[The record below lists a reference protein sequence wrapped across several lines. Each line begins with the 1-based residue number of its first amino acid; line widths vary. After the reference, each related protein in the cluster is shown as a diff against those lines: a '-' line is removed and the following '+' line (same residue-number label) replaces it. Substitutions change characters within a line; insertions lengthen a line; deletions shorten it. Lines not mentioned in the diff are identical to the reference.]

1 MTRRRQWRRA
11 DSDAAV
17 GPRGVLLLNR
27 SLSCELRNV
36 VSGPRRPIQVEI
48 KPLRNGSV
56 CLLAVVVQLTLLADC
71 VRGGARRS
79 RIVLLRLFRL
89 IPQIQLPVSLCVGG
103 GGGALP
109 PVNGEAFHFALH

>member
-11 DSDAAV
+11 DNDAAL

-56 CLLAVVVQLTLLADC
+56 CLLVAVAVQLTLLADC

-89 IPQIQLPVSLCVGG
+89 IPQIQLPVSLWGG
-103 GGGALP
+103 GGELCHP
-109 PVNGEAFHFALH
+109 